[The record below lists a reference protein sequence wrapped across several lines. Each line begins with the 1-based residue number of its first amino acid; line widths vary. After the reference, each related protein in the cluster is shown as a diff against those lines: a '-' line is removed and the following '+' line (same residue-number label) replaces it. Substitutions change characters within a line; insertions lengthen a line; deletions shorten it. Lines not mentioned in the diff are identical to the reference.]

1 MKSKLFAIFTLSV
14 FVLNMAGS
22 ALADTKAQRAKKAAN
37 SAAIVAMLPASDGV
51 VVLDI
56 KAFLGSA
63 LPQMLSG
70 NQAMLAEVT
79 KAVEE
84 AKTKTGIDVRQF
96 ETLAAGVSATKVRE
110 KEYDLDTVLI
120 ARGQVSSAMIL
131 AAAKLAANG
140 KYREEKVGEKT
151 IYIFDAREVAAQN
164 TPQATSTGIHTKLL
178 KAFSKEMAAY
188 AVDANTLAF
197 GSVEKVK
204 ATAAGSTKVDKE
216 LTDLL
221 NKTTA
226 PVANFAARV
235 PEGMSAF
242 LPLDNDELGKNID
255 SIKLMYGSMNVN
267 SAGTSLS
274 ATARTLQAEQA
285 VGLKET
291 LDGLQMLGKMFL
303 GNAKGA
309 DKAVYAR
316 LIDNVK
322 FSNKGNEVSMDLAIE
337 QKDVD
342 FLVGL
347 LAKK

>member
-1 MKSKLFAIFTLSV
+1 MKTKLFAIFTLSV
-14 FVLNMAGS
+14 LVLNMAGS
-22 ALADTKAQRAKKAAN
+22 ALADTKAKKAAN
-37 SAAIVAMLPASDGV
+37 AAAIVAMLPASDGV
-51 VVLDI
+51 VVFDI
-56 KAFLGSA
+56 KTFLGSA

-79 KAVEE
+79 KAIDE

-96 ETLAAGVSATKVRE
+96 ETLAAGVSATKIKE
-110 KEYDLDTVLI
+110 KEYDLDSVLI
-120 ARGQVSSAMIL
+120 ARGQVSSGAVL
-131 AAAKLAANG
+131 AAAKLAAKG
-140 KYREEKVGEKT
+140 KYREEKIGEKT
-151 IYIFDAREVAAQN
+151 IYIFDAREVVTQTA
-164 TPQATSTGIHTKLL
+164 PQTAGIHAKIL
-178 KAFSKEMAAY
+178 KAFSNEMAAY

-204 ATAAGSTKVDKE
+204 ATAAGTTKVDKE
-216 LTDLL
+216 ITDLL
-221 NKTTA
+221 SKTG
-226 PVANFAARV
+226 VATFAARV
-235 PEGMSAF
+235 PAGMSAF

-255 SIKLMYGSMNVN
+255 SIKMMYGSMNV
-267 SAGTSLS
+267 SAAGTSLS

-309 DKAVYAR
+309 DKEVYAR

-322 FSNKGNEVSMDLAIE
+322 FTNKGNEVSMDLAIA
-337 QKDVD
+337 QTDVD

-347 LAKK
+347 LAQK

>member
-14 FVLNMAGS
+14 LVLNMAGS
-22 ALADTKAQRAKKAAN
+22 ALADTKARKTAN

-51 VVLDI
+51 VVFDI
-56 KAFLGSA
+56 KSFLGSA

-79 KAVEE
+79 KAMEE

-96 ETLAAGVSATKVRE
+96 ETLAAGVSATKIKE
-110 KEYDLDTVLI
+110 KEYDLETVLV
-120 ARGQVSSAMIL
+120 ARGQVNAGAIL
-131 AAAKLAANG
+131 AAAKLAAKG

-151 IYIFDAREVAAQN
+151 IFIFEAREVIAQN
-164 TPQATSTGIHTKLL
+164 APQGTSQTAGIAAKAM

-197 GSVEKVK
+197 GSVAKVK
-204 ATAAGSTKVDKE
+204 ATAEGTTKVDKE

-221 NKTTA
+221 SKAAA
-226 PVANFAARV
+226 PVATFAARV

-255 SIKLMYGSMNVN
+255 SIKLMYGSMSVN
-267 SAGTSLS
+267 GTATMLS
-274 ATARTLQAEQA
+274 ATARTLQSDQA

-303 GNAKGA
+303 GSAKGA

-316 LIDNVK
+316 LIENVR
-322 FSNKGNEVSMDLAIE
+322 FSNKGNEVSMDLAIA
-337 QKDVD
+337 QSDVD

>member
-14 FVLNMAGS
+14 LVLNVAGS
-22 ALADTKAQRAKKAAN
+22 ALADTKAQRAKRAADT
-37 SAAIVAMLPASDGV
+37 AAIVAMLPASDGV
-51 VVLDI
+51 VVFDI
-56 KAFLGSA
+56 KTFLGSA

-79 KAVEE
+79 KAIEE

-96 ETLAAGVSATKVRE
+96 ETLAAGVSATKIRE
-110 KEYDLDTVLI
+110 KEYDLDSVLI
-120 ARGQVSSAMIL
+120 ARGQVSSGAVL
-131 AAAKLAANG
+131 AAAKLAAKG

-164 TPQATSTGIHTKLL
+164 APQTAGVHSKVL
-178 KAFSKEMAAY
+178 KAFSKEMAAF
-188 AVDANTLAF
+188 AVDTNTLAF
-197 GSVEKVK
+197 GSVSKVK
-204 ATAAGSTKVDKE
+204 ATAEGTTRVDKE
-216 LTDLL
+216 ITDLL
-221 NKTTA
+221 SKTG
-226 PVANFAARV
+226 VATFAARV
-235 PEGMSAF
+235 PAGMSDF

-255 SIKLMYGSMNVN
+255 SIKMMYGSMNVN
-267 SAGTSLS
+267 AAGTTLS

-309 DKAVYAR
+309 DKEVYAR

-322 FSNKGNEVSMDLAIE
+322 FTNKGTEVSMDLAIA
-337 QKDVD
+337 QTDVD

>member
-1 MKSKLFAIFTLSV
+1 MKTKLFAIFTLSV
-14 FVLNMAGS
+14 LVLNMAGS
-22 ALADTKAQRAKKAAN
+22 ALADTKAKKAAN
-37 SAAIVAMLPASDGV
+37 AAAIVAILPASDGV
-51 VVLDI
+51 VVFDI
-56 KAFLGSA
+56 KTFLGSA

-79 KAVEE
+79 KAIDE
-84 AKTKTGIDVRQF
+84 AKAKTGIDVRQF
-96 ETLAAGVSATKVRE
+96 ETLAAGVSATKIKE
-110 KEYDLDTVLI
+110 KEYDLDSVLI
-120 ARGQVSSAMIL
+120 ARGQVSSGAVL
-131 AAAKLAANG
+131 AAAKLTAKG
-140 KYREEKVGEKT
+140 KYREEKIGEKT
-151 IYIFDAREVAAQN
+151 IYIFDAREVVAQN
-164 TPQATSTGIHTKLL
+164 APQTTGVHSKIL
-178 KAFSKEMAAY
+178 KAFSNEMAAY

-204 ATAAGSTKVDKE
+204 ATAAGTTKVDKE
-216 LTDLL
+216 ITDLL
-221 NKTTA
+221 SKTG
-226 PVANFAARV
+226 VATFAARV
-235 PEGMSAF
+235 PAGMSDF

-255 SIKLMYGSMNVN
+255 SIKMMYGSMNVN
-267 SAGTSLS
+267 AAGTTLS

-309 DKAVYAR
+309 DKEVYAR

-322 FSNKGNEVSMDLAIE
+322 FTNKGNEVSMDLAIA
-337 QKDVD
+337 QTDVD

>member
-14 FVLNMAGS
+14 LVLNMAGS
-22 ALADTKAQRAKKAAN
+22 ALADTKARRTAN

-51 VVLDI
+51 VVFDI
-56 KAFLGSA
+56 KTFLGSA
-63 LPQMLSG
+63 LPQLLSG

-79 KAVEE
+79 KAIEE

-96 ETLAAGVSATKVRE
+96 ETLVAGVSATKIKD
-110 KEYDLDTVLI
+110 KEYDLDSVLI
-120 ARGQVSSAMIL
+120 ARGQVSSGAIL
-131 AAAKLAANG
+131 AAAKLAAKG

-151 IYIFDAREVAAQN
+151 IYIFDAREVVAQN
-164 TPQATSTGIHTKLL
+164 APQATSTGMHSKIL

-204 ATAAGSTKVDKE
+204 ATAAGTTKVDKE
-216 LTDLL
+216 ITDLL
-221 NKTTA
+221 SKAAA
-226 PVANFAARV
+226 PVATFAARV

-242 LPLDNDELGKNID
+242 LPLENDELGKNID
-255 SIKLMYGSMNVN
+255 SIKLMYGSMSVN
-267 SAGTSLS
+267 GTATTLS
-274 ATARTLQAEQA
+274 ATARTLQADQA
-285 VGLKET
+285 VGLKDT

-309 DKAVYAR
+309 DKEVYAR
-316 LIDNVK
+316 LIENVK
-322 FSNKGNEVSMDLAIE
+322 FSNKGNEVSMDLAIA
-337 QKDVD
+337 QTDVD